1 MYTAAPITSIPMQS
15 SNDNNVQHLIRCK
28 QGNKECFITTHVTDI
43 AFQNLHVYDEKR
55 KLVLLVLENQHNN
68 VMGNKI

>member
-1 MYTAAPITSIPMQS
+1 MPTGAPITSIPMQI
-15 SNDNNVQHLIRCK
+15 SNDNNVQYLIRCK

-43 AFQNLHVYDEKR
+43 AFQNLNVYDEKR